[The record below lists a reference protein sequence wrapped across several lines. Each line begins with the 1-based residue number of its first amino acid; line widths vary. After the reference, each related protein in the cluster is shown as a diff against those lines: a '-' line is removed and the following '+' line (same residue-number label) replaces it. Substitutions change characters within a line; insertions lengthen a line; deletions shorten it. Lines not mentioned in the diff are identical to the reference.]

1 VPAGTGQT
9 PQGDQILL
17 WIGDIGV
24 SRHWVVTPNGT
35 GPLAESQ
42 WIVRDGSRTEEKMPA
57 YAIVLAVIFFFAC
70 LLGLLFLLI
79 KERRTVGYVE
89 VTVRAGNVYHVTQ
102 LPVRHPGEVDHIR
115 GSVHQAQSMAYALG
129 QR

>member
-1 VPAGTGQT
+1 MDGQGTDWTPGVVPGQEPIPGRSVPGVSWSPAPTAQDSGALVPAGTGQT

-17 WIGDIGV
+17 WIDDIGV

-57 YAIVLAVIFFFAC
+57 YAIV
-70 LLGLLFLLI
+70 
-79 KERRTVGYVE
+79 
-89 VTVRAGNVYHVTQ
+89 
-102 LPVRHPGEVDHIR
+102 
-115 GSVHQAQSMAYALG
+115 
-129 QR
+129 